1 MSVINRML
9 QELESRHEQP
19 QQRLPGLVRAVP
31 PPVDSRRRWLPVAAV
46 AVALLLAAG
55 AWAWHA
61 LTQREPAA
69 APAPVPPTVSTL
81 PPTPWPAP
89 LQATALELASA
100 GALSPESAGKAA
112 QAPIPDRAAPLAPA
126 APAEAEPPRPQ
137 AVVPAQPAVPPQSAV
152 SPQAAVPAP
161 PAAAPAVIKA
171 APNSAPE
178 PAPDDGM
185 KRVSAGQR
193 ADQRY
198 REALALIAA
207 GRAQD
212 ARPVLEDALR
222 MDPRHLGAREALL
235 GLLVDAKQYSQAER
249 LLRDGLDR
257 GLAPASL
264 AMALA
269 RLQIEQADQAGA
281 LATLERYLPQ
291 GQGSA
296 DYEAFF
302 AAVLQRAGRHH
313 DAIAH
318 YQAALR
324 LQPARAL
331 WWMGLGISL
340 QAEQRAADA
349 EQAFVRARALPG
361 LTPELQAFVDQRL
374 KQLQQAR

>member
-31 PPVDSRRRWLPVAAV
+31 PPVDSRRRWLPVAVV
-46 AVALLLAAG
+46 AAALLGAA
-55 AWAWHA
+55 AVWAWHA
-61 LTQREPAA
+61 LSKREPAA
-69 APAPVPPTVSTL
+69 APPPVASAVSTL

-89 LQATALELASA
+89 LQAPAVELASA
-100 GALSPESAGKAA
+100 GALSPESARKAA
-112 QAPIPDRAAPLAPA
+112 QAPARDMAASTQAA

-137 AVVPAQPAVPPQSAV
+137 SAVP
-152 SPQAAVPAP
+152 PQAAVPAP

-171 APNSAPE
+171 APNSTLE

-185 KRVSAGQR
+185 KHVSPGQR
-193 ADQRY
+193 ADHRY

-222 MDPRHLGAREALL
+222 LDPRHLGAREALL
-235 GLLVDAKQYSQAER
+235 GLLVDARQYSQAER
-249 LLRDGLDR
+249 LLRDGLDM

-291 GQGSA
+291 GQASA
-296 DYEAFF
+296 DYEAFY

-340 QAEQRAADA
+340 QADQRAADA
-349 EQAFVRARALPG
+349 EQAFVRARGLPG

-374 KQLQQAR
+374 KQLQSAR